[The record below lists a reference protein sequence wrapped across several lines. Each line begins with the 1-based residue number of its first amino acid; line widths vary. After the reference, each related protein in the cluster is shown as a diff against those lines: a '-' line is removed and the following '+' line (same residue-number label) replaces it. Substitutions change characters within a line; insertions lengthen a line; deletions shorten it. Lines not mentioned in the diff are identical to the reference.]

1 MQKANSFKTLQLL
14 HVALLF
20 GQIVFVAIAVFLKMY
35 SAILPVFAK
44 YDKAIQVI
52 VLLYSATVS
61 YVGIQVY
68 FKNKIY
74 GIRDTGATIA
84 EKFTVYK
91 KANVVLWI
99 CIESASII
107 STLCFLLV
115 GNYAFIAL
123 AITLIFLFAIMGV
136 NKAKLML
143 LLKFTEVDIAQINSN

>member
-1 MQKANSFKTLQLL
+1 MQKTNSFKTLQRL
-14 HVALLF
+14 HVALLL
-20 GQIVFVAIAVFLKMY
+20 GQIAFVAIAIFLIKC

-44 YDKAIQVI
+44 YDKAIQTI
-52 VLLYSATVS
+52 VLLYSATVC
-61 YVGIQVY
+61 YVGMQIY

-74 GIRDTGATIA
+74 GIRDTDATIA

-91 KANVVLWI
+91 KASVVQWA
-99 CIESASII
+99 CIGSAGIL

-115 GNYAFIAL
+115 GNYSFIAL
-123 AITLIFLFAIMGV
+123 AFTLIFLFTIMGV